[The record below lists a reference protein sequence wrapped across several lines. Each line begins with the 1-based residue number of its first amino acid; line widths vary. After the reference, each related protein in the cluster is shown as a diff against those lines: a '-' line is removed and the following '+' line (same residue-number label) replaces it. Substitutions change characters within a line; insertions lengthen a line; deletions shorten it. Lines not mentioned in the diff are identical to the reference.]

1 MSLRAGIGAASLEAV
16 PAAVIAE
23 SAKTLHGEWVV
34 SDRGGPVD
42 QLAEY
47 PIVASARHAQAVA
60 DRSLF
65 GASEAPPA
73 PFEIE
78 NRTLARRQLHRA
90 TSMAAAPL
98 ESADIARTSERAE
111 MLAMKRASAAQVPC
125 AAATDQKYGAE
136 RPRRRYQRRSER
148 PEIRSRVSDSNR
160 RHLLYKRSA
169 LPAELTRRVHQA
181 TGRGVVR
188 SRSTQPRPR
197 PTRSAILAA
206 HASVCARPRRT
217 DHA

>member
-1 MSLRAGIGAASLEAV
+1 MSSRAGIGAASLEAG

-23 SAKTLHGEWVV
+23 SAKTLHGEWIV

-111 MLAMKRASAAQVPC
+111 MLAMKRASAAQVP
-125 AAATDQKYGAE
+125 APQRATRNTERSVRGAGTM
-136 RPRRRYQRRSER
+136 RRSDR
-148 PEIRSRVSDSNR
+148 PEIRSGA
-160 RHLLYKRSA
+160 SA
-169 LPAELTRRVHQA
+169 AQVPAPQRATRN
-181 TGRGVVR
+181 TEPGVGLEPTT
-188 SRSTQPRPR
+188 SSLQEKCST
-197 PTRSAILAA
+197 I
-206 HASVCARPRRT
+206 
-217 DHA
+217 

>member
-1 MSLRAGIGAASLEAV
+1 MSSRAGIGAASLEAG

-111 MLAMKRASAAQVPC
+111 MLAMKRASAAQVPAPQRATRNTERSVRGAGTS
-125 AAATDQKYGAE
+125 AAASDQKYGAGC
-136 RPRRRYQRRSER
+136 R
-148 PEIRSRVSDSNR
+148 
-160 RHLLYKRSA
+160 
-169 LPAELTRRVHQA
+169 T
-181 TGRGVVR
+181 
-188 SRSTQPRPR
+188 
-197 PTRSAILAA
+197 
-206 HASVCARPRRT
+206 RT
-217 DHA
+217 DDIFFTREVLYQLS